1 VIYSCP
7 REIRAPK
14 VITFG
19 VVLPILRVTFDP
31 AGGILEIDEMIETIL
46 VATDG
51 SEDASAAEQTAMGL
65 ASRLGARLSA
75 VSVVDDRLLHAPAGN
90 GLALPAFPEAEITS
104 YYRARAE
111 AVARRFSERARGEG
125 LDANCEVLQGTP
137 DARIIEKVQG
147 ADLLLVGRTGASMS
161 DRGGLVGATV
171 DAILRKTSKPTIIVP
186 AGAPL
191 TGPLVLGFDGSPG
204 SRIAAKIAVALAN
217 GLNEAVHVFVDSK
230 DKGRAVARFDEV
242 RQLVGGLSVPV
253 RETSSTLGRP
263 DVKIVDTAKEVRASL
278 IVMGAY
284 GRNRITEYF
293 LGSNASSVVRTSPVS
308 VLLAR

>member
-1 VIYSCP
+1 M
-7 REIRAPK
+7 
-14 VITFG
+14 F
-19 VVLPILRVTFDP
+19 
-31 AGGILEIDEMIETIL
+31 ETIL

-51 SEDASAAEQTAMGL
+51 SDDASAAESMAMGL
-65 ASRLGARLSA
+65 ASRLGARLSG
-75 VSVVDDRLLHAPAGN
+75 VTVVDDRLLRAPASE
-90 GLALPAFPEAEITS
+90 GLNLPSFPEAEVS
-104 YYRARAE
+104 AYYRARAE

-125 LDANCEVLQGTP
+125 LDASCEVLQGST
-137 DARIIEKVQG
+137 DDRIIEKMQSN
-147 ADLLLVGRTGASMS
+147 DLLVIGRTCMS
-161 DRGGLVGATV
+161 AGDRGPLIGATV
-171 DAILRKTSKPTIIVP
+171 DAVLRKTNKPTVLVP
-186 AGAPL
+186 TGAPH

-204 SRIAAKIAVALAN
+204 SRIAAKYAVGLAN

-278 IVMGAY
+278 IVMGGY
-284 GRNRITEYF
+284 GRNRITDYF
-293 LGSNASSVVRTSPVS
+293 LGSNAASVARTSPVS